1 MGGRGMTQI
10 DFHLQLNHNDSWSMS
25 RLHFH
30 DYCEL
35 LLPLTSPGNIFV
47 NDQVYPLRRGT
58 LYLIGENTLHRT
70 IATGFHARYVLHIG
84 RSTLEVLSTPQTDF
98 SLMARATFLR
108 ADIPNDQMITLI
120 EHFQSLER
128 NKNDGSFGS
137 DIQQTIALLNLLIQ
151 VAPILNTATAG
162 EAIRNKDFLRVAPIL
177 DYIRDH
183 LSEPLTLDRIAGEF
197 FLSKHYLC
205 RVFKSATGFSV
216 MEYIIYSRVLRAR
229 QLLKEG
235 MSVQQAGE
243 LSGFSDNS
251 HFIRTFGHLTGTS
264 PGRYAREHQVND
276 APLMLGNHLS
286 R

>member
-1 MGGRGMTQI
+1 MTQI
-10 DFHLQLNHNDSWSMS
+10 DFHLQLNHNDTWSMS

-30 DYCEL
+30 DYCEF

-47 NDQVYPLRRGT
+47 NDQVYPLSRGT

-183 LSEPLTLDRIAGEF
+183 LSESLTLDRIAGEF